1 MSQPKKNPDIPED
14 MKDYEGDI
22 SDDELFAL
30 LEDDTSE
37 GAVDE
42 EKEVIK
48 MGRASANK
56 ISKKDLMN
64 LLDEDTSEGAED

>member
-1 MSQPKKNPDIPED
+1 MPKIKNADIPDD

-22 SDDELFAL
+22 SDDELMAL

-42 EKEVIK
+42 TTEVIK

-64 LLDEDTSEGAED
+64 LLNEDTSEGAED

>member
-1 MSQPKKNPDIPED
+1 MPKPINTDIPDD

-22 SDDELFAL
+22 SDDELLAL

-42 EKEVIK
+42 NTEAIK
-48 MGRASANK
+48 MGRASDNK
-56 ISKKDLMN
+56 ISKNDLMN
-64 LLDEDTSEGAED
+64 LLNEDTSEGAKD